1 MKRIY
6 SFIILCMIL
15 TVRIMAQN
23 GTSAQTKDWEA
34 DEEGLRSGCSYVR
47 SSQGGKKAVLFY
59 SIKKNNKMF
68 VAAVDLS
75 DLKSG
80 IHQMVYI
87 DEESPYEPAC
97 TDVLLIRQDGG
108 KVYCQSEDGTK
119 EWLIMDFDLETGD
132 TFVDG
137 SGVRYMVKEVAN
149 SDEKRKR
156 LQLVSEDGTR
166 EDTWVE
172 GIGSLQWG
180 FLPSYVAKTLKSFQH
195 VNESL
200 SVYLWAAM
208 APDYFVGQS
217 VDDEYFKL
225 QPFEGIEDETTE
237 NMSYT
242 DLPESPLTYS
252 FIGDTLWIQGYY
264 PLNLYR
270 SFASARITGTQ
281 VDISIHQVTPLD
293 IIKGMHVAKI
303 DVRIPGFKA
312 GTYQVG
318 MPGGEYETLECKGPA
333 DGIDVV
339 RKGAAGTDKRTY
351 DLQGRPVPSKPQ
363 RGLYIQGGRIKATK

>member
-1 MKRIY
+1 MRHLY

-15 TVRIMAQN
+15 SIRIMAQN

-34 DEEGLRSGCSYVR
+34 DEEDLHSGCSYVR
-47 SSQGGKKAVLFY
+47 SSQGEKKAVLFY
-59 SIKKNNKMF
+59 RIKKNKMF

-75 DLKSG
+75 DLKGG

-108 KVYCQSEDGTK
+108 KVYCQTKDETK

-137 SGVRYMVKEVAN
+137 AGERYTVKEGAN
-149 SDEKRKR
+149 SDAKRKI
-156 LQLVSEDGTR
+156 LHLTSEDGTR

-180 FLPSYVAKTLKSFQH
+180 FLPSHVAQTLKYFQH
-195 VNESL
+195 VNEPL

-208 APDYFVGQS
+208 APGYFVGQS
-217 VDDEYFKL
+217 VDEEYFKL

-237 NMSYT
+237 NMSFA
-242 DLPESPLTYS
+242 DLPEPPLTYS

-270 SFASARITGTQ
+270 SFASARIIGTQ
-281 VDISIHQVTPLD
+281 VDISIHQITPLD

-318 MPGGEYETLECKGPA
+318 MPGRDYETLECKGPA
-333 DGIDVV
+333 DDIDVV
-339 RKGAAGTDKRTY
+339 KQGAAGTDKRTY
-351 DLQGRPVPSKPQ
+351 DLQGRLVVGKSQ